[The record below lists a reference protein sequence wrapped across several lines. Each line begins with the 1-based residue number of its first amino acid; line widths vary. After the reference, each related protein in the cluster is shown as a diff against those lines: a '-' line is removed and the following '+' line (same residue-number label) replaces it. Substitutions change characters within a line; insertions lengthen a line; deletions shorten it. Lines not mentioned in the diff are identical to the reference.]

1 MASNLAEERN
11 GEDSGM
17 YVAAAKKD
25 RRYVGAKETV
35 SYILYDIAQSFNIN
49 KYSDVYVTDI
59 VKIGLKFQSVVS
71 FVVGLWD
78 IINDMFLAAI
88 VDKTRTRW
96 GKFKPWLIIYAIPG
110 VFLCILYWT
119 MPLTIGSRAMYDV
132 GKLAF
137 YMLLS
142 LTQNLAGSLS
152 GIARMGML
160 ATITPNVIDRTRL
173 ITEANLLSG
182 FVEKGPEIIMG
193 LLIDLVNHGKL
204 KIKMPSLYVSAGV
217 FCSIV
222 SGLFAAIFA
231 FIAKERVS
239 QTVDKPSIKASFKS
253 IFTNKPLLL
262 ITLSEF
268 LGAFSIGSGINYYY
282 INVLGLATMSTIV
295 GIPGA
300 IVSPISYSYVPWAR
314 EKFSTKTLWIFGS
327 HINDFLMVGVFLIG
341 SINKNYKRLGAMI
354 PAFML
359 RETIW
364 MFFWG
369 IRSVIPEEMRN
380 ESIDYGEW
388 KNGYRNEGLT
398 GVAKELPRKLINTF
412 GNTIK
417 SLILHKVGYVEG
429 AGFGGQSEK
438 TEYSLF
444 WMCTILPVITSIIS
458 IVPKLFYDLNGEK
471 KERMYADLFERRAAM
486 SKQVNSLNAPDSESV
501 EDAGEQQ

>member
-1 MASNLAEERN
+1 MDTNT
-11 GEDSGM
+11 
-17 YVAAAKKD
+17 AAVVETEQNEVVSAAHKD
-25 RRYVGAKETV
+25 RRYVGTKETV
-35 SYILYDIAQSFNIN
+35 VYILYDIAQSFNIN
-49 KYSDVYVTDI
+49 KYNDIFVTDI
-59 VKIGLKFQSVVS
+59 IKIGLKFQSVVS
-71 FVVGLWD
+71 FLIGIWD
-78 IINDMFLAAI
+78 MINDLFLAAI

-96 GKFKPWLIIYAIPG
+96 GKFKPWLVIYGIPG
-110 VFLCILYWT
+110 VALSLLFWA
-119 MPLTIGSRAMYDV
+119 MPLMFGGRGSYDI
-132 GKLAF
+132 GKLTF
-137 YMLLS
+137 YLIFQLIN
-142 LTQNLAGSLS
+142 NLAGSLS
-152 GIARMGML
+152 AIARTGML
-160 ATITPNVIDRTRL
+160 ATITPNIIDRTRL

-182 FVEKGPEIIMG
+182 FVEKAPEIIMG

-204 KIKMPSLYVSAGV
+204 KIKMPTLYMSGGMMT
-217 FCSIV
+217 SIV
-222 SGLFAAIFA
+222 SGLFALIFA
-231 FIAKERVS
+231 LIAKERVS
-239 QTVDKPSIKASFKS
+239 QTVDKPSIKESFKS

-314 EKFSTKTLWIFGS
+314 SKFSTKTLWIFGS
-327 HINDFLMVGVFLIG
+327 HISDFLMVGVFAVG
-341 SINKNYKRLGAMI
+341 SINKNYKKLGAMI

-380 ESIDYGEW
+380 EAIDYGEW

-398 GVAKELPRKLINTF
+398 GVAKDLPKKLINTF
-412 GNTIK
+412 GNTVK
-417 SLILHKVGYVEG
+417 ALILEKAGYVEG

-444 WMCTILPVITSIIS
+444 WMCTILPVITGILS

-471 KERMYADLFERRAAM
+471 RDKMYLELYERRKALAA
-486 SKQVNSLNAPDSESV
+486 QQDSFNT
-501 EDAGEQQ
+501 EDNNTQQEA

>member
-1 MASNLAEERN
+1 MDTNT
-11 GEDSGM
+11 
-17 YVAAAKKD
+17 AAVVETEQNEVVSAAHKD
-25 RRYVGAKETV
+25 RRYVGTKETV
-35 SYILYDIAQSFNIN
+35 VYILYDIAQSFNIN
-49 KYSDVYVTDI
+49 KYNDIFVTDI
-59 VKIGLKFQSVVS
+59 IKIGLKFQSVVS
-71 FVVGLWD
+71 FVIGIWD
-78 IINDMFLAAI
+78 MINDLFLAAI

-96 GKFKPWLIIYAIPG
+96 GKFKPWLVIYGIPG
-110 VFLCILYWT
+110 VALSLLFWA
-119 MPLTIGSRAMYDV
+119 MPLMFGGRGSYDI
-132 GKLAF
+132 GKLTF
-137 YMLLS
+137 YLIFKLIN
-142 LTQNLAGSLS
+142 NLAGSLS
-152 GIARMGML
+152 AIARTGML
-160 ATITPNVIDRTRL
+160 ATITPNIIDRTRL

-182 FVEKGPEIIMG
+182 FVEKAPEIIMG

-204 KIKMPSLYVSAGV
+204 KIKMPTLYMSGGMMT
-217 FCSIV
+217 SIV
-222 SGLFAAIFA
+222 SGLFALIFA
-231 FIAKERVS
+231 LIAKERVS
-239 QTVDKPSIKASFKS
+239 QTVDKPSIKESFKS

-314 EKFSTKTLWIFGS
+314 SKFSTKTLWIFGS
-327 HINDFLMVGVFLIG
+327 HISDFLMIGVFAVG
-341 SINKNYKRLGAMI
+341 SINKNYKKLGAMI

-380 ESIDYGEW
+380 EAIDYGEW

-398 GVAKELPRKLINTF
+398 GVAKDLPKKLINTF
-412 GNTIK
+412 GNTVK
-417 SLILHKVGYVEG
+417 ALILEKAGYVEG

-444 WMCTILPVITSIIS
+444 WMCTILPVITGILS

-471 KERMYADLFERRAAM
+471 RDKMYLELYERRKALAA
-486 SKQVNSLNAPDSESV
+486 QQDSFNT
-501 EDAGEQQ
+501 EDNNTQQEA

>member
-1 MASNLAEERN
+1 MDTNT
-11 GEDSGM
+11 
-17 YVAAAKKD
+17 AAVVETEQNEVVSAAHKD
-25 RRYVGAKETV
+25 RRYVGTKETV
-35 SYILYDIAQSFNIN
+35 VYILYDIAQSFNIN
-49 KYSDVYVTDI
+49 KYNDIFVTDI
-59 VKIGLKFQSVVS
+59 IKIGLKFQSVVS
-71 FVVGLWD
+71 FLIGIWD
-78 IINDMFLAAI
+78 MINDLFLAAI

-96 GKFKPWLIIYAIPG
+96 GKFKPWLVIYGIPG
-110 VFLCILYWT
+110 VALSLLFWA
-119 MPLTIGSRAMYDV
+119 MPLMFGGRGSYDI
-132 GKLAF
+132 GKLTF
-137 YMLLS
+137 YLIFQLIN
-142 LTQNLAGSLS
+142 NLAGSLS
-152 GIARMGML
+152 AIARTGML
-160 ATITPNVIDRTRL
+160 ATITPNIIDRTRL

-182 FVEKGPEIIMG
+182 FVEKAPEIIMG

-204 KIKMPSLYVSAGV
+204 KIKMPTLYMSGGMMT
-217 FCSIV
+217 SIV
-222 SGLFAAIFA
+222 SGLFALIFA
-231 FIAKERVS
+231 LIAKERVS
-239 QTVDKPSIKASFKS
+239 QTVDKPSIKESFKS

-314 EKFSTKTLWIFGS
+314 SKFSTKTLWIFGS
-327 HINDFLMVGVFLIG
+327 HISDFLMVGVFAVG
-341 SINKNYKRLGAMI
+341 SINKNYKKLGAMI

-380 ESIDYGEW
+380 EAIDYGEW

-398 GVAKELPRKLINTF
+398 GVAKDLPKKLINTF
-412 GNTIK
+412 GNTVK
-417 SLILHKVGYVEG
+417 ALILEKAGYVEG

-444 WMCTILPVITSIIS
+444 WMCTILPVITGILS

-471 KERMYADLFERRAAM
+471 RDKMYLELYERRKALATQQD
-486 SKQVNSLNAPDSESV
+486 SFNS
-501 EDAGEQQ
+501 EDNNTQQEA

>member
-1 MASNLAEERN
+1 MEANTAQAAEIQQPQE
-11 GEDSGM
+11 S
-17 YVAAAKKD
+17 AAAHKD
-25 RRYVGAKETV
+25 RRYVGTKETV
-35 SYILYDIAQSFNIN
+35 AYILYDIAQSFNIN
-49 KYSDVYVTDI
+49 KYSDIFVTDI
-59 VKIGLKFQSVVS
+59 VKVGLRFQGVVS

-78 IINDMFLAAI
+78 MINDVFLAAI

-110 VFLCILYWT
+110 LVLYTLYWS
-119 MPLTIGSRAMYDV
+119 MPLTIGGMGKYDV

-137 YMLLS
+137 FMIFS
-142 LTQNLAGSLS
+142 LVQNLADSMKS
-152 GIARMGML
+152 IARTGML
-160 ATITPNVIDRTRL
+160 ATITPNIIDRTRL

-182 FVEKGPEIIMG
+182 FVENGPSIIMG
-193 LLIDLVNHGKL
+193 ILIDLVNHNKL
-204 KIKMPSLYVSAGV
+204 KIKMPTLYVSAGV

-222 SGLFAAIFA
+222 SGAFAIAFA
-231 FIAKERVS
+231 FIAKERVN
-239 QTVDKPSIKASFKS
+239 QTLDKPSIKASFKS
-253 IFTNKPLLL
+253 ILTNKPLLL

-268 LGAFSIGSGINYYY
+268 LGAFSIGSGVNYYY

-314 EKFSTKTLWIFGS
+314 ERFSTKTLWIFGS
-327 HINDFLMVGVFLIG
+327 HISDFLMVGVFLIG
-341 SINKNYKRLGAMI
+341 SINKNYKKLGAMI
-354 PAFML
+354 PAFMI

-417 SLILHKVGYVEG
+417 AAILHKVGYVEG

-458 IVPKLFYDLNGEK
+458 IVPKLFYDLNGAK
-471 KERMYADLFERRAAM
+471 KEKMYLELFERREAMAREVNAYNEDSAAQ
-486 SKQVNSLNAPDSESV
+486 SAKTN
-501 EDAGEQQ
+501 

>member
-1 MASNLAEERN
+1 MDTNT
-11 GEDSGM
+11 
-17 YVAAAKKD
+17 AAVVETEQNEVVSAAHKD
-25 RRYVGAKETV
+25 RRYVGTKETV
-35 SYILYDIAQSFNIN
+35 VYILYDIAQSFNIN
-49 KYSDVYVTDI
+49 KYNDIFVTDI
-59 VKIGLKFQSVVS
+59 IKIGLKFQSVVS
-71 FVVGLWD
+71 FVIGIWD
-78 IINDMFLAAI
+78 MINDLFLAAI

-96 GKFKPWLIIYAIPG
+96 GKFKPWLVIYGIPG
-110 VFLCILYWT
+110 VALSLLFWA
-119 MPLTIGSRAMYDV
+119 MPLMFGGRGSYDI
-132 GKLAF
+132 GKLTF
-137 YMLLS
+137 YLIFQLIN
-142 LTQNLAGSLS
+142 NLAGSLS
-152 GIARMGML
+152 AIARTGML
-160 ATITPNVIDRTRL
+160 ATITPNIIDRTRL

-182 FVEKGPEIIMG
+182 FVEKAPEIIMG

-204 KIKMPSLYVSAGV
+204 KIKMPTLYMSGGMMT
-217 FCSIV
+217 SIV
-222 SGLFAAIFA
+222 SGLFALIFA
-231 FIAKERVS
+231 LIAKERVS
-239 QTVDKPSIKASFKS
+239 QTVDKPSIKESFKS

-314 EKFSTKTLWIFGS
+314 SKFSTKTLWIFGS
-327 HINDFLMVGVFLIG
+327 HISDFLMVGVFAVG
-341 SINKNYKRLGAMI
+341 SINKNYKKLGAMI

-380 ESIDYGEW
+380 EAIDYGEW

-398 GVAKELPRKLINTF
+398 GVAKDLPKKLINTF
-412 GNTIK
+412 GNTVK
-417 SLILHKVGYVEG
+417 ALILEKAGYVEG

-444 WMCTILPVITSIIS
+444 WMCTILPVITGILS

-471 KERMYADLFERRAAM
+471 RDKMYLELYERRKALAAQQD
-486 SKQVNSLNAPDSESV
+486 SFNA
-501 EDAGEQQ
+501 EDNNTQQEA

>member
-1 MASNLAEERN
+1 MDTNT
-11 GEDSGM
+11 
-17 YVAAAKKD
+17 AAVVETEQNEVVSAAHKD
-25 RRYVGAKETV
+25 RRYVGTKETV
-35 SYILYDIAQSFNIN
+35 VYILYDIAQSFNIN
-49 KYSDVYVTDI
+49 KYNDIFVTDI
-59 VKIGLKFQSVVS
+59 IKIGLKFQSVVS
-71 FVVGLWD
+71 FVIGIWD
-78 IINDMFLAAI
+78 MINDLFLAAI

-96 GKFKPWLIIYAIPG
+96 GKFKPWLVIYGIPG
-110 VFLCILYWT
+110 VALSLLFWA
-119 MPLTIGSRAMYDV
+119 MPLMFGGRGSYDI
-132 GKLAF
+132 GKLTF
-137 YMLLS
+137 YLIFQLIN
-142 LTQNLAGSLS
+142 NLAGSLS
-152 GIARMGML
+152 AIARTGML
-160 ATITPNVIDRTRL
+160 ATITPNIIDRTRL

-182 FVEKGPEIIMG
+182 FVEKAPEIIMG

-204 KIKMPSLYVSAGV
+204 KIKMPTLYMSGGMMT
-217 FCSIV
+217 SIV
-222 SGLFAAIFA
+222 SGLFALIFA
-231 FIAKERVS
+231 LIAKERVS
-239 QTVDKPSIKASFKS
+239 QTVDKPSIKESFKS

-314 EKFSTKTLWIFGS
+314 SKFSTKTLWIFGS
-327 HINDFLMVGVFLIG
+327 HISDFLMVGVFAVG
-341 SINKNYKRLGAMI
+341 SINKNYKKLGAMI

-380 ESIDYGEW
+380 EAIDYGEW

-398 GVAKELPRKLINTF
+398 GVAKDLPKKLINTF
-412 GNTIK
+412 GNTVK
-417 SLILHKVGYVEG
+417 ALILEKAGYVEG

-444 WMCTILPVITSIIS
+444 WMCTILPVITGILS

-471 KERMYADLFERRAAM
+471 RDKMYLELYERRKALATQQD
-486 SKQVNSLNAPDSESV
+486 SFNS
-501 EDAGEQQ
+501 EDNNTQQEA